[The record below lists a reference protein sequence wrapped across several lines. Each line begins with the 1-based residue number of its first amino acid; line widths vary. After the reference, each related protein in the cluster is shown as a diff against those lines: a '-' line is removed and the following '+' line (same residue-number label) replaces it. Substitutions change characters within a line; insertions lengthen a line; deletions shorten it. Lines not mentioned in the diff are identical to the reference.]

1 MRAAHHNVLLRAAS
15 RPSHTRYV
23 IEGAAWAVA
32 CGVVIGLFWNGIYI
46 AGPYLRSLL

>member
-1 MRAAHHNVLLRAAS
+1 MRAAHDNALLRAAA

-23 IEGAAWAVA
+23 IEGSAWAA
-32 CGVVIGLFWNGIYI
+32 TFGIVIGMFWNGIDL